1 MSINRISSKIKF
13 RALAIILSSGIL
25 TAGLTSCSESEFE
38 EEVPYVGY
46 EDTSIDTN
54 TLQDLKGKDLN
65 ILFIGNSFGVDVSFY
80 LPDLLACNNIR
91 NIKIGRLYKGD
102 CTLSRH
108 CEGYEKQEAIY
119 EDYYQSINNTWEKA
133 AENCTLQETLANE
146 KWNIVILQ
154 EHSCYYDNA
163 ENILRCAEEL
173 ENDITKELG
182 YKPRFIW
189 LMSWAYAKSCRKAEF
204 ARYDYSQ
211 AKMFNAII
219 NTTYHAI
226 RTSGLFSAI
235 VPCGTA
241 VQNIRHTRLN
251 NHPWDFTRDGYHM
264 DLGAGRF
271 LLGYTLFQSI
281 IAPIAR
287 DSLQTD
293 SFRVNA
299 GNIAVTDENIDLL
312 MQCAQ
317 LAIKQKYKL
326 SSTDE

>member
-1 MSINRISSKIKF
+1 MSINCISLKIKLRIF
-13 RALAIILSSGIL
+13 VIVLSSGIL
-25 TAGLTSCSESEFE
+25 TGLLSCSKSEFE

-46 EDTSIDTN
+46 EDTSMGTN
-54 TLQDLKGKDLN
+54 RLQDLEDKDLN

-80 LPDLLACNNIR
+80 LPDLLAINNIR

-102 CTLSRH
+102 CTLSQH
-108 CEGYEKQEAIY
+108 CEGYERQEAIY
-119 EDYYQSINNTWEKA
+119 EDYYQSINNIWEKA

-163 ENILRCAEEL
+163 ENLLRYAEEL

-182 YKPRFIW
+182 YKPHFVW
-189 LMSWAYAKSCRKAEF
+189 LMSWAYAKNCRKTEF
-204 ARYDYSQ
+204 ARYGYNQ
-211 AKMFNAII
+211 VKMFNAII
-219 NTTYHAI
+219 NTSYHAV

-241 VQNIRHTRLN
+241 IQNIRHTRLN
-251 NHPWDFTRDGYHM
+251 NYPWDFTRDGYHI

-271 LLGYTLFQSI
+271 LLSYTFFQSI
-281 IAPIAR
+281 IAPMTK
-287 DSLQTD
+287 DTLQTD

-299 GNIAVTDENIDLL
+299 GNMGVTDENIDLL
-312 MQCAQ
+312 TECAR